1 MNDESKIF
9 GISVR
14 AFILI
19 VLTISVCSMAMRML
33 EIKEPLYSAFLIALG
48 FFYGQKTQTKG
59 GGNV

>member
-19 VLTISVCSMAMRML
+19 VLTMCVCGMAVRAL
-33 EIKEPLYSAFLIALG
+33 EVKEPLYSAFLIALG
-48 FFYGQKTQTKG
+48 FFYGQKTQNKG